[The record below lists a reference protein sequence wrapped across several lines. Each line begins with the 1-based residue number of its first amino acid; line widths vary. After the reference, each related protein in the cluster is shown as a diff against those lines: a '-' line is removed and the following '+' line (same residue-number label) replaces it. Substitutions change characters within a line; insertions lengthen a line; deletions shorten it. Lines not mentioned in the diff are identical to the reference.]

1 MSVSATI
8 VRRIFRLVR
17 VDSYD
22 FSTEDKGGVAP
33 FFLFLLPSEFKHMRP
48 EVSDP
53 IVQRFRGS
61 EVQFGHTVRTYV
73 HTSAHR
79 HASGLGR
86 IYRLSAHS
94 RGLKRPGRLRP
105 RPLYLHFPVFVLR
118 VLCVH
123 FHFHFHFQ
131 FHSSWAS
138 LLVRLCWVLGAS
150 L

>member
-1 MSVSATI
+1 MSVSTTI

-22 FSTEDKGGVAP
+22 FSFEDKGGVAP
-33 FFLFLLPSEFKHMRP
+33 FFFLLPSEFKHMRP

-94 RGLKRPGRLRP
+94 SGLKRPGRPRP
-105 RPLYLHFPVFVLR
+105 RPLYLHFLSLFCVCVFIS
-118 VLCVH
+118 
-123 FHFHFHFQ
+123 FSFSISFI
-131 FHSSWAS
+131 
-138 LLVRLCWVLGAS
+138 LG
-150 L
+150 